1 MPLTQNQTA
10 YIQIHIAVI
19 LFGFTAILGD
29 LIQLPAVV
37 LVWWRVL
44 ITSVSLLFFIQ
55 FGKSLIQI
63 PKKQIRTYIIIGI
76 LIGLHWI
83 CFYGAIKLSNASIA
97 LVCMSTTSL
106 FTSFIEPIFF
116 RTKVNKLELILAA
129 SVIPGMLLIVN
140 NINTTYINGVW
151 VGLAAALLAAI
162 FSSLNKVNIK
172 GADPYSI
179 SFIELSSAW
188 MMITLLLGIMWIFG
202 YQADTFLP
210 PNTSDW
216 VYLIILALLCTTLAQ
231 VLTLKSLHHLSAFA
245 VNLVIN
251 LEPVYGILMAI
262 FILNDHKELSPLF
275 YLGGGI
281 ILLSVMLYPYLHKK
295 FNTTTI

>member
-44 ITSVSLLFFIQ
+44 ITSVSLLFFIK

-106 FTSFIEPIFF
+106 FTSLIEPIFF

-188 MMITLLLGIMWIFG
+188 MMISLLLGIMWIFG

>member
-106 FTSFIEPIFF
+106 FTSIIEPIFF

-188 MMITLLLGIMWIFG
+188 MMISLLLGIMWIFG

>member
-44 ITSVSLLFFIQ
+44 ITSVSLLFFIK

-106 FTSFIEPIFF
+106 FTSIIEPIFF

-202 YQADTFLP
+202 YQAETFLP

>member
-44 ITSVSLLFFIQ
+44 ITSVSLLFFIK

-106 FTSFIEPIFF
+106 FTSIIEPIFF

-216 VYLIILALLCTTLAQ
+216 IYLIILALLCTTLAQ

-295 FNTTTI
+295 FNTTTT

>member
-106 FTSFIEPIFF
+106 FTSIIEPIFF

-188 MMITLLLGIMWIFG
+188 MMISLLLGIMWIFG

-295 FNTTTI
+295 FNTTTT

>member
-106 FTSFIEPIFF
+106 FTSLIEPIFF

>member
-106 FTSFIEPIFF
+106 FTSLIEPIFF

-129 SVIPGMLLIVN
+129 SVIPSMLLIVN

-188 MMITLLLGIMWIFG
+188 MMISLLLGIMWIFG

>member
-106 FTSFIEPIFF
+106 FTSIIEPIFF

-188 MMITLLLGIMWIFG
+188 MMISLLLGIMWIFG

-231 VLTLKSLHHLSAFA
+231 VLTLKSLHHLTAFA

>member
-106 FTSFIEPIFF
+106 FTSLIEPIFF

-188 MMITLLLGIMWIFG
+188 MMISLLLGIMWIFG

-295 FNTTTI
+295 FNTTTT

>member
-1 MPLTQNQTA
+1 MPLTPNQTA
-10 YIQIHIAVI
+10 YFQIHIAVI

-44 ITSVSLLFFIQ
+44 ITSVSLMFFIQ

-63 PKKQIRTYIIIGI
+63 PQKQIRTYIIIGI

-106 FTSFIEPIFF
+106 FTSLIEPIFF

-188 MMITLLLGIMWIFG
+188 LMISLLLGVMWILG

-262 FILNDHKELSPLF
+262 FILNDHKELSPMF

-295 FNTTTI
+295 FNTSTI

>member
-106 FTSFIEPIFF
+106 FTSLIEPIFF

-281 ILLSVMLYPYLHKK
+281 ILLSVMLHPYLHKK

>member
-63 PKKQIRTYIIIGI
+63 PRKQIRTYIIIGI

-106 FTSFIEPIFF
+106 FTSLIEPIFF

-188 MMITLLLGIMWIFG
+188 MMISLLLGIMWIFG

-216 VYLIILALLCTTLAQ
+216 VCLIILALLCTTLAQ

-262 FILNDHKELSPLF
+262 FILNDHKEFSPLF

>member
-1 MPLTQNQTA
+1 MPLTHNQTA

-29 LIQLPAVV
+29 LIQLPAVI

-63 PKKQIRTYIIIGI
+63 PKKQIRSYIIIGI

-106 FTSFIEPIFF
+106 FTSIIEPIFF

-140 NINTTYINGVW
+140 NIHTEYITGVW
-151 VGLAAALLAAI
+151 VGLASALLAAI
-162 FSSLNKVNIK
+162 FSSLNKVHIK

-188 MMITLLLGIMWIFG
+188 LMISLLLGVMWIFG
-202 YQADTFLP
+202 YQTDTFLP
-210 PNTSDW
+210 PSTSDW

-262 FILNDHKELSPLF
+262 FILNDHKELSPMF

-281 ILLSVMLYPYLHKK
+281 ILLSVMMYPYLQKK
-295 FNTTTI
+295 FNTSTI

>member
-10 YIQIHIAVI
+10 YLQIHVAVI

-44 ITSVSLLFFIQ
+44 ITSVSLMFFLK
-55 FGKSLIQI
+55 FGKTLIQI
-63 PKKQIRTYIIIGI
+63 PAKQIRAYIIIGI

-106 FTSFIEPIFF
+106 FTSLIEPIFF

-140 NINTTYINGVW
+140 NINTEYITGVW
-151 VGLAAALLAAI
+151 VGLASALLAAI
-162 FSSLNKVNIK
+162 FSTLNKVNIK

-188 MMITLLLGIMWIFG
+188 MMISLLLGVMWIFG
-202 YQADTFLP
+202 YQAETFLP
-210 PNTSDW
+210 PDISDW

-295 FNTTTI
+295 FNTSNI

>member
-55 FGKSLIQI
+55 FGKSLVQI

-106 FTSFIEPIFF
+106 FTSIIEPIFF